1 MGNINTL
8 RWVVGGAVAGGI
20 IFVVNFVLNGVI
32 LADQWDQAMSA
43 MGLPAVADSAGQ
55 IIAFLVFDLVI
66 GLSAMWIYVGIRP
79 RFGAGVTTAVNAGLV
94 TWLLAFALPNAFML
108 TVGLFPAA
116 LLWTTAFVGIV
127 QVVVATIAGAYVYQ
141 ETA

>member
-43 MGLPAVADSAGQ
+43 MGLPAMADSAGQ